1 MDDSDIRWLA
11 ILGISAILCCVACLV
26 AAIISIF

>member
-11 ILGISAILCCVACLV
+11 FLSISAILCCVACLIV
-26 AAIISIF
+26 AIFNIF